1 MKSWGFVALVVISS
15 VVVSVALTCP
25 TGQAAAV
32 PSLAG
37 DTFFVPALVGYDG
50 ARDVARATVGNA
62 YSGILLQDGKTVTAF
77 GEFVVP
83 EGCGIV
89 TAEALVRMGGMRG
102 SIRAVAIADYG
113 AIDETPA
120 RHSDHSG
127 YSILDIRPDRNNG
140 ILPLALTRAEA
151 GDVVMLRFIRDGNY
165 NPTGMTMVMTGW
177 IVRCDNGSKMIRPPR
192 FEAD

>member
-1 MKSWGFVALVVISS
+1 MKGLRFVVS
-15 VVVSVALTCP
+15 VVVLGLVVALMWP
-25 TGQAAAV
+25 AGQAAAV
-32 PSLAG
+32 PSLVG
-37 DTFFVPALVGYDG
+37 DVFFVPALVGYDG

-83 EGCGIV
+83 EGCGSV

-102 SIRAVAIADYG
+102 DIRAVAIADYG
-113 AIDETPA
+113 AIGGA
-120 RHSDHSG
+120 SAQHSDYIG
-127 YSILDIRPDRNNG
+127 YSVFDIRPDRNNG
-140 ILPLALTRAEA
+140 VLLLTLTQASA

-165 NPTGMTMVMTGW
+165 NPTGMTMMMTGW